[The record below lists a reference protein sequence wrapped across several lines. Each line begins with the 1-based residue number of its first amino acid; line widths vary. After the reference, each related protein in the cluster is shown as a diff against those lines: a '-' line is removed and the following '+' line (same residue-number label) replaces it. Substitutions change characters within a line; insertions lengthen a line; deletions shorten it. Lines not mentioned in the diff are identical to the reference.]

1 MVLGYNEIGGAN
13 MENFF
18 DTTMNPSESPGETVS
33 ETVSNNF
40 NTNNINNKYRELK
53 KAFDDSVKAYNE
65 NQTTNNLNKLKGDA
79 TAIINHV
86 NFVKDTT
93 TDKMFSTQN
102 VFGDISGI
110 ITDGTTN
117 DINNEIL
124 NKKTTFNKKYNNI
137 KEQNDR
143 NKKIIKILLSV
154 NIVILAILLFGSYLV
169 ASDKRNPF
177 GKSRVSNNK
186 NNYNNLSSL

>member
-18 DTTMNPSESPGETVS
+18 DTTMNPS

-93 TDKMFSTQN
+93 TDKMAETQSAFS
-102 VFGDISGI
+102 GISGI

-137 KEQNDR
+137 KELNDR
-143 NKKIIKILLSV
+143 NKKIITILLVV

-169 ASDKRNPF
+169 ASDKGNPF

>member
-93 TDKMFSTQN
+93 TDKMAETQN

-137 KEQNDR
+137 KELNDR

-169 ASDKRNPF
+169 ASDKGNPF

>member
-18 DTTMNPSESPGETVS
+18 DTTMIPSESSGESVS

-40 NTNNINNKYRELK
+40 NTNNINNKYRSLK

-86 NFVKDTT
+86 NFVKDRT
-93 TDKMFSTQN
+93 TDKMAETQN

-137 KEQNDR
+137 KELNDR

-169 ASDKRNPF
+169 ASDKGNPF